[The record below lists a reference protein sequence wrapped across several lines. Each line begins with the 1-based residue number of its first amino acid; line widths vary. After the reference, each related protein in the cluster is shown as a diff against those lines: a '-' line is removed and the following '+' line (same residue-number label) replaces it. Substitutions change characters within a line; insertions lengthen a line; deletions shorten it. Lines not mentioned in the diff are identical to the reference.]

1 MSKHLRLLA
10 LLLCTVLLLSTGCS
24 AQTKDFTV
32 KELTITLT
40 EEFKEAS
47 YNTYDGSFESRNMA
61 VYILREE
68 FELFDGG
75 DVEVD
80 LTYYTDLLIEG
91 NGLDVQ
97 AQSKEGLTYFVF
109 DKNADG
115 DAYTYYAFTYEGTD
129 AFWLV
134 QICCRTENAE
144 KLESAVFQYAKSV
157 KV

>member
-1 MSKHLRLLA
+1 MRKRILA
-10 LLLCTVLLLSTGCS
+10 LMLCAVLLLSTGCS
-24 AQTKDFTV
+24 AQTKEFSV

-40 EEFKEAS
+40 EDFQEAS
-47 YNTYDGSFESRNMA
+47 YPSYDGSFESRDMA

-80 LTYYTDLLIEG
+80 LAYYTDLLIEG

-97 AQSKEGLTYFVF
+97 TQSKDGLTYFVF
-109 DKNADG
+109 DKDANG
-115 DAYTYYAFTYEGTD
+115 DAYTYYAFTYEGDD

-144 KLESAVFQYAKSV
+144 KLESTVLQYAKSV